1 MDPLITTAL
10 ISGII
15 AVFALMFKSI
25 KRSECWRTDGGV
37 CCDFDTRT
45 TRSSSSIDTVIE
57 NTPPKRVIPSI
68 IATEV

>member
-25 KRSECWRTDGGV
+25 KKSECWKTDTGV
-37 CCDFDTRT
+37 CCDFDTR
-45 TRSSSSIDTVIE
+45 RSSSSIDTVIE
-57 NTPPKRVIPSI
+57 NTPPKRVIQSI